1 MLDRPPAKLKA
12 GTVPGLVAWLSSM
25 TSSIGRPTTTPI
37 IGDRFSLED
46 AGVPWFV
53 IPASGNEK
61 LFALLTVFLG
71 RPSRSSPS
79 VLAFCQSRKRNG
91 QRGVIGFGEI
101 LSAPDDGYYEATGEP
116 ALFVRIRSEAI
127 LNPFQEPNLILSRE
141 HLLSLGLTQFKFV
154 RQSGTW
160 IDIAKGVSDLFV
172 AQLKLGRMLQQKTIK
187 LAA

>member
-1 MLDRPPAKLKA
+1 MKPKPNRNAY
-12 GTVPGLVAWLSSM
+12 
-25 TSSIGRPTTTPI
+25 I
-37 IGDRFSLED
+37 
-46 AGVPWFV
+46 
-53 IPASGNEK
+53 
-61 LFALLTVFLG
+61 LTVNPEDRKSGPLFRRKWLPLMLAHNRTNWSIAPNLAHSHPPIAPGALFLF
-71 RPSRSSPS
+71 
-79 VLAFCQSRKRNG
+79 LLQSRKRNG

-116 ALFVRIRSEAI
+116 ALFVRIRSEVI

-141 HLLSLGLTQFKFV
+141 HLLSLGLAQFKFV

-160 IDIAKGVSDLFV
+160 IDYDIAKGVSDLFV